1 MKLIKSSKSQVQAP
15 FLQIVKSWVR
25 PRRWVPNI
33 FPKMKPSSLPITVS
47 HRSVV
52 VLLSFALLEF
62 LISAISATSVSSQI
76 CSRYDYS
83 LSTLNLNVS
92 RTLPP
97 ISSLSF
103 ISPVAISPCRCR
115 RPCPCPPLPSRLET
129 MDGER
134 GFFSVFPRAAD
145 GWIFADDVWR
155 VRGVNIWCV
164 GTPPRALLARS
175 GWGWWWWSMRRVASP
190 AGVPQITPV
199 LRPGIRFVVFLLRPY
214 AAPRIRR
221 RCSLTRLNT
230 RNWNTVNELEYVRS
244 CVLHDAGCGWALM
257 RPLQCGVLHL
267 LTFFKSTIQTQMIT
281 TQHAYTIL
289 VL

>member
-1 MKLIKSSKSQVQAP
+1 MILPVINPHFKKNQKWKKVKLIKSSKSQVQAP

-25 PRRWVPNI
+25 PRRWVPNL

-115 RPCPCPPLPSRLET
+115 RPCPCPRCRHGWRRWMESEVFSRFFPALP
-129 MDGER
+129 MDGFLPTTCDAW
-134 GFFSVFPRAAD
+134 GGLISGA
-145 GWIFADDVWR
+145 
-155 VRGVNIWCV
+155 
-164 GTPPRALLARS
+164 LARHLAHYCR
-175 GWGWWWWSMRRVASP
+175 GRDGGGGGGPCVELHR
-190 AGVPQITPV
+190 
-199 LRPGIRFVVFLLRPY
+199 RPGSPKLHRF
-214 AAPRIRR
+214 
-221 RCSLTRLNT
+221 
-230 RNWNTVNELEYVRS
+230 
-244 CVLHDAGCGWALM
+244 
-257 RPLQCGVLHL
+257 
-267 LTFFKSTIQTQMIT
+267 
-281 TQHAYTIL
+281 
-289 VL
+289 